1 VTRLAAPKDASEFA
15 RDLYAALRKA
25 DDLGLT
31 RIVAVTPEGD
41 GLAEAIADRLA
52 RASYRN

>member
-1 VTRLAAPKDASEFA
+1 LAAPKDASEFA